1 MFATLVI
8 VLPSISGKNSADHD
22 APEKLI
28 YPLER
33 AYTPAEL
40 EFATLKGPDG
50 AAAAVLAAAAR
61 QSHTELHLALL
72 TVEESGIAEYTG
84 YEPRRGRWSEPELE
98 AGEVDDRSV
107 RLPYLADLTE
117 RWTVSS
123 EGLRSGLWEQAHDL
137 SGHML
142 SDWPADA

>member
-50 AAAAVLAAAAR
+50 AAAALLAAAAR

-72 TVEESGIAEYTG
+72 TGRGKRHRGIH
-84 YEPRRGRWSEPELE
+84 
-98 AGEVDDRSV
+98 
-107 RLPYLADLTE
+107 RL
-117 RWTVSS
+117 
-123 EGLRSGLWEQAHDL
+123 
-137 SGHML
+137 
-142 SDWPADA
+142 

>member
-40 EFATLKGPDG
+40 EFATLKEPDG
-50 AAAAVLAAAAR
+50 AAAALLAAAAR

-72 TVEESGIAEYTG
+72 TGRGKRHRGIH
-84 YEPRRGRWSEPELE
+84 
-98 AGEVDDRSV
+98 
-107 RLPYLADLTE
+107 RL
-117 RWTVSS
+117 
-123 EGLRSGLWEQAHDL
+123 
-137 SGHML
+137 
-142 SDWPADA
+142 